1 MERIPTR
8 VAVALSVFAFAGSA
22 VAAGPMLDASPASFS
37 MTGAASR
44 LAAEDSKPSVKAFG
58 APGWQAITVGA
69 GVAFG
74 RTDSQSA
81 TDINGS
87 IAWNYFL
94 VQDFEFSLEGAGWY
108 FNQPGEDQ
116 GGGSA
121 SFAFRWH
128 FVNKKSWS
136 LFAEVGIGVLG
147 AGGEVPTG
155 GTEFNF
161 LPRAGVGFTYQ
172 LTDSGIRLQG
182 GVRWH
187 HISNARINGD
197 SNNPSRDGVM
207 IFTGIMFPF

>member
-1 MERIPTR
+1 MERIPAR
-8 VAVALSVFAFAGSA
+8 IAFASSLTFFAGSTLA
-22 VAAGPMLDASPASFS
+22 DAYELDASPASFS

-44 LAAEDSKPSVKAFG
+44 LAAEDAKPAPKSFG
-58 APGWQAITVGA
+58 SPGWQAITIGVGA
-69 GVAFG
+69 AFG
-74 RTDSQSA
+74 ATDGDSA
-81 TDINGS
+81 TDVNGS

-121 SFAFRWH
+121 SIAFRWH
-128 FVNKKSWS
+128 FVNRKSWS
-136 LFAEVGIGVLG
+136 LFAEAGIGLLG

-155 GTEFNF
+155 GTSFNF

-172 LTDSGIRLQG
+172 LTDSGVRFQG

-207 IFTGIMFPF
+207 VFAGIMLPF

>member
-1 MERIPTR
+1 MERIPSC
-8 VAVALSVFAFAGSA
+8 VAVALSALAFAA
-22 VAAGPMLDASPASFS
+22 PALAEATALDASPASFS

-44 LAAEDSKPSVKAFG
+44 LAAEESKPAVKAFG

-87 IAWNYFL
+87 VAWNYFL

-121 SFAFRWH
+121 SLAFRWH

-136 LFAEVGIGVLG
+136 IFAEVGIGVLG
-147 AGGEVPTG
+147 AGGDVPTG